1 MVGRYA
7 IREVFDTRDQDD
19 RVVFHLVPPD
29 WYFTQIHAFDESLVI
44 AHQIRLVL
52 ERFVY

>member
-7 IREVFDTRDQDD
+7 VREVFDTRDQDD

-29 WYFTQIHAFDESLVI
+29 WYFTQIHAFDESLVSVLTS
-44 AHQIRLVL
+44 QIRSG
-52 ERFVY
+52 Y